1 LSSPTHFTFLVLVV
15 LNLVSGFQAL
25 GTLMAVG
32 IMLLPA
38 IAARFWADDVSGL
51 ILAAIL
57 SAFAASLS
65 GLLLSYYANV
75 PTGPAIILLAGV
87 FYLLSVLLGVKGG
100 LIWGLLPRKH
110 LERDL
115 SAVESSVMKHR
126 IVASI
131 ALVLLALLGF
141 AGGARAADK
150 VKAVASFSILGD
162 MVKQVGGDRID
173 VITLVGPDG
182 DAHVY
187 EPTPAD
193 AKNLATAQILFT
205 NGLGFEG
212 WMDRLEKSS
221 GFRGKVMVA
230 STGVKPRTMVEDE
243 KTVTD
248 PHAWQSLAN
257 GKLYVAN
264 IRDGLIAVDPE
275 GKSVY
280 EANAAKYLDALA
292 KEEADVRAAL
302 AALPQE
308 RRKIITSH
316 DAFGYFGAAYGLE
329 IVAPE
334 GVSTES
340 EASAKDVAKIIR
352 QIKAERIPAVFME
365 NITDHR
371 LLDQIASETGAKI
384 GGELYTDALSPPDGP
399 APTYLDMFRH
409 NVGALTAAVSA

>member
-1 LSSPTHFTFLVLVV
+1 
-15 LNLVSGFQAL
+15 
-25 GTLMAVG
+25 
-32 IMLLPA
+32 
-38 IAARFWADDVSGL
+38 
-51 ILAAIL
+51 
-57 SAFAASLS
+57 
-65 GLLLSYYANV
+65 
-75 PTGPAIILLAGV
+75 
-87 FYLLSVLLGVKGG
+87 
-100 LIWGLLPRKH
+100 
-110 LERDL
+110 
-115 SAVESSVMKHR
+115 
-126 IVASI
+126 
-131 ALVLLALLGF
+131 
-141 AGGARAADK
+141 
-150 VKAVASFSILGD
+150 
-162 MVKQVGGDRID
+162 
-173 VITLVGPDG
+173 
-182 DAHVY
+182 
-187 EPTPAD
+187 
-193 AKNLATAQILFT
+193 
-205 NGLGFEG
+205 
-212 WMDRLEKSS
+212 
-221 GFRGKVMVA
+221 MVA

-264 IRDGLIAVDPE
+264 IRDGLIAVDP
-275 GKSVY
+275 KSVY

-302 AALPQE
+302 AALPRE

-409 NVGALTAAVSA
+409 NVGALTAAASA

>member
-1 LSSPTHFTFLVLVV
+1 MKCRFVV
-15 LNLVSGFQAL
+15 QI
-25 GTLMAVG
+25 G
-32 IMLLPA
+32 IA
-38 IAARFWADDVSGL
+38 
-51 ILAAIL
+51 
-57 SAFAASLS
+57 
-65 GLLLSYYANV
+65 
-75 PTGPAIILLAGV
+75 
-87 FYLLSVLLGVKGG
+87 
-100 LIWGLLPRKH
+100 
-110 LERDL
+110 
-115 SAVESSVMKHR
+115 
-126 IVASI
+126 
-131 ALVLLALLGF
+131 LALLFGIS
-141 AGGARAADK
+141 GAAHAADT

-162 MVKQVGGDRID
+162 MVRQVGGDRVE

-193 AKNLATAQILFT
+193 AKNLAASQILFT

-221 GFRGKVMVA
+221 GFEGKVVVA
-230 STGVKPRTMVEDE
+230 STGVSPRTMIEE
-243 KTVTD
+243 EGGAEETITD

-264 IRDGLIAVDPE
+264 IRDGLIAADPA
-275 GKSVY
+275 GRATY
-280 EANAAKYLDALA
+280 EANAAKYLDEIAREESKVKAKLA
-292 KEEADVRAAL
+292 T
-302 AALPQE
+302 LPKD
-308 RRKIITSH
+308 RRKLITSH

-340 EASAKDVAKIIR
+340 EASAQDVAKIIR
-352 QIKAERIPAVFME
+352 QIKAEHIPAVFME

-371 LLDQIASETGAKI
+371 LLDQIARETGAKI

-409 NVGALTAAVSA
+409 NVGALTAALSS

>member
-1 LSSPTHFTFLVLVV
+1 
-15 LNLVSGFQAL
+15 
-25 GTLMAVG
+25 
-32 IMLLPA
+32 
-38 IAARFWADDVSGL
+38 
-51 ILAAIL
+51 
-57 SAFAASLS
+57 
-65 GLLLSYYANV
+65 
-75 PTGPAIILLAGV
+75 
-87 FYLLSVLLGVKGG
+87 
-100 LIWGLLPRKH
+100 
-110 LERDL
+110 
-115 SAVESSVMKHR
+115 MKHR
-126 IVASI
+126 LFLQIGLA
-131 ALVLLALLGF
+131 VLFLLGL
-141 AGGARAADK
+141 AGGANAADK

-162 MVKQVGGDRID
+162 MVRQVGGDRVE

-193 AKNLATAQILFT
+193 AKNLAAAQILFT

-212 WMDRLEKSS
+212 WMNRLETSS
-221 GFRGKVMVA
+221 GFKGKVVVA
-230 STGVKPRTMVEDE
+230 STGVKPRTMIEE
-243 KTVTD
+243 EGGKSETITD

-264 IRDGLIAVDPE
+264 IRDALIAVDPD
-275 GKSVY
+275 GKSAY
-280 EANAAKYLDALA
+280 EANANAYLDAIA
-292 KEEADVRAAL
+292 KEETDVKAAL
-302 AALPQE
+302 ATLPKD

-329 IVAPE
+329 IIAPE

-352 QIKAERIPAVFME
+352 QIRQEKIPAVFME

-409 NVGALTAAVSA
+409 NIGTLTAALSS

>member
-1 LSSPTHFTFLVLVV
+1 
-15 LNLVSGFQAL
+15 
-25 GTLMAVG
+25 
-32 IMLLPA
+32 
-38 IAARFWADDVSGL
+38 
-51 ILAAIL
+51 
-57 SAFAASLS
+57 
-65 GLLLSYYANV
+65 
-75 PTGPAIILLAGV
+75 
-87 FYLLSVLLGVKGG
+87 
-100 LIWGLLPRKH
+100 
-110 LERDL
+110 
-115 SAVESSVMKHR
+115 MKHR
-126 IVASI
+126 IGASI

-409 NVGALTAAVSA
+409 NVGALTAALSS